1 MIQVTKLTFSLIL
14 TLAAIAA
21 LTPLAIDMYLPAM
34 PQIADEL
41 SVSSGAIQLTLT
53 AYTAGFAL
61 AQLIHGPLSDSFGRK
76 PVLMVGLF
84 IFIAMSILSAL
95 VNGIV
100 DLTWA
105 RAIQGV
111 AGASA
116 SVVIQ
121 AIVRD
126 MFEKEDYARTMSF
139 VTLAMM
145 IAPLLAPL
153 MGGYLSVWFGWRS
166 IFWVL
171 TFIAILTML
180 AAYIKLPETLAVHH
194 RQSFSLR
201 TSFRH
206 YLGLFKHTRA
216 MGLILTG
223 SFSFACLFTF
233 LTGGAFVYI
242 NLFGIPVE
250 HVGYLYGLN
259 IIFMVVMTTI
269 NGQFV
274 KRQGS
279 VWMLQF
285 ALSIH
290 FCAGILL
297 LVGQLLGLGLW
308 SMLIPIMM
316 LIGSLPVIGSNSMA
330 LLLTDYPHIAGTAV
344 SLAGTF
350 RFGAGALAAAII
362 SMFAMTTVWPM
373 VIIMVCCSSL
383 SFLTYWFGVKNNKA
397 CLFK

>member
-1 MIQVTKLTFSLIL
+1 MMQPIKLTFSLII

-41 SVSSGAIQLTLT
+41 RVNSGSIQLTLT
-53 AYTAGFAL
+53 AYTAGFAM
-61 AQLIHGPLSDSFGRK
+61 AQLIYGPLSDSYGRK
-76 PVLMVGLF
+76 PVLMGGLF
-84 IFIAMSILSAL
+84 VFIAMSILSAL
-95 VNGIV
+95 INGIV
-100 DLTWA
+100 ELTWV

-139 VTLAMM
+139 VTLAM
-145 IAPLLAPL
+145 IVAPLLAPL
-153 MGGYLSVWFGWRS
+153 VGGYLSVWFGWRS

-171 TFIAILTML
+171 TLVAIFTML
-180 AAYIKLPETLAVHH
+180 AAYIKLPETLSADNK
-194 RQSFSLR
+194 QSFNLR
-201 TSFRH
+201 SSFRH
-206 YLGLFKHTRA
+206 YLGFFSNVRA
-216 MGLILTG
+216 MSLILTS
-223 SFSFACLFTF
+223 SFSFASMFAF

-242 NLFGIPVE
+242 NLFNIPVE
-250 HVGYLYGLN
+250 HVGYLYGFN
-259 IIFMVVMTTI
+259 IMFMIVMTTA
-269 NGQFV
+269 NGRFV

-285 ALSIH
+285 GLAIQ
-290 FCAGILL
+290 FTAGILL

-308 SMLIPIMM
+308 SIVIPIMM
-316 LIGSLPVIGSNSMA
+316 LIGTLPVIGSNSMA

-350 RFGAGALAAAII
+350 RFGAGAISAAII
-362 SMFAMTTVWPM
+362 SAFTMTTVWPM
-373 VIIMVCCSSL
+373 VITMVCCSSL
-383 SFLTYWFGVKNNKA
+383 SFLTYWFGVKRNK
-397 CLFK
+397 C